1 MSYNKMSVY
10 HLSSSSFTVAGGETV
25 AAFHTEADTILFIHA
40 KWCGYCKQ
48 AVPEFKKAAIA
59 VGDSGVKFAM
69 LEDVEL
75 KKMEKPLP
83 VRGFPS
89 FFRIDGKTG
98 KITALDGFPRTA
110 DAMLKAI

>member
-1 MSYNKMSVY
+1 MSYNKMSVF
-10 HLSSSSFTVAGGETV
+10 HLSSSSFTVVDGKTV
-25 AAFHTEADTILFIHA
+25 ATFQTEADTILFVHA
-40 KWCGYCKQ
+40 EWCGYCKQ
-48 AVPEFKKAAIA
+48 ATPEFKKAAIT

-89 FFRIDGKTG
+89 FFRIDGSTG
-98 KITALDGFPRTA
+98 EITPLDGFPRTA